1 MTRQLDFSGQSGVSY
16 RYRPIEELKP
26 VSPGGANYLFV
37 RWDDG
42 DVAAVIYAG
51 ETDSLH
57 RTVFTNWEEA
67 QSAHGATHIYAR
79 LNITGAVRRAE
90 QADIVGKYRPP
101 LNPAPAAAPRPPKP
115 PKPEG
120 PKPATEG
127 KAPAKKPA
135 RKAV

>member
-1 MTRQLDFSGQSGVSY
+1 MTRQLDFSGQSGASY

-37 RWDDG
+37 RWDG

-57 RTVFTNWEEA
+57 RTVFENWDAA

-90 QADIVGKYRPP
+90 QADLIGKHRPP
-101 LNPAPAAAPRPPKP
+101 MNPAPAAAPRASKP
-115 PKPEG
+115 AAAKTEAPEG
-120 PKPATEG
+120 EA
-127 KAPAKKPA
+127 KAPAKKTA
-135 RKAV
+135 RKAG